1 MAHGQYLGTGK
12 TLNGSALVLLCE
24 TGLWG
29 NLDGPG
35 KYDEKLQD
43 ALQEA
48 HADFLAWKKNRKLAC
63 SQPRFTVARVNRRH
77 RQMWPVLNSKAIAG
91 KIISF
96 FLADRAV
103 SWACRPSA
111 TGLEKTLATC
121 LWSYARMVEIMD
133 SACNI
138 FTEAEANQF
147 QYHCLLHL
155 QTYGSLHVQGQDA
168 KGKEPGRNCFVLLP
182 KHHYLF
188 HAGIDAGETR
198 LNPRHYMLLK
208 AESFVGFIGRI
219 GRRTHRSSLTLRTLQ
234 KYLALLHLHVQRLEQ
249 GQNV

>member
-1 MAHGQYLGTGK
+1 M
-12 TLNGSALVLLCE
+12 
-24 TGLWG
+24 G
-29 NLDGPG
+29 NLGGPG
-35 KYDEKLQD
+35 KYDEKLQA

-48 HADFLAWKKNRKLAC
+48 HADFLAWKKGRKLAC

-91 KIISF
+91 KTISF
-96 FLADRAV
+96 FLADPAV
-103 SWACRPSA
+103 SWASRDTA
-111 TGLEKTLATC
+111 TWLEKTLATC
-121 LWSYARMVEIMD
+121 LWTYARMVEIMD
-133 SACNI
+133 SANNI
-138 FTEAEANQF
+138 FTEAEANEF

-155 QTYGSLHVQGQDA
+155 QTYGNLHVQGQVA
-168 KGKEPGRNCFVLLP
+168 KGKEPGRNCFALLP
-182 KHHYLF
+182 KHHFLY

-208 AESFVGFIGRI
+208 AESFVGYIGRI